1 VSHQRQAPFLPLFGL
16 ECAIGAYSLP
26 TQDNEKLPPRANVS
40 IEYKIKFPFPADYD
54 PSALFKQLSSPIN
67 RATMSEIYN
76 YRIEQDGFY
85 FVDRLVNDKVAST
98 AFKLFVNEAL
108 RHAGSVQIVHLTQ

>member
-1 VSHQRQAPFLPLFGL
+1 MVSSKL
-16 ECAIGAYSLP
+16 
-26 TQDNEKLPPRANVS
+26 DNEESTPRTTMS
-40 IEYKIKFPFPADYD
+40 TEYKIKFPIPADYD
-54 PSALFKQLSSPIN
+54 PSALFKQLPSPIN

-85 FVDRLVNDKVAST
+85 FVDRLVNDKVASV

-108 RHAGSVQIVHLTQ
+108 RHAGSAHIVHLTQ